1 MPGLPAEAGRFQ
13 QPHGCPI
20 RLFNTPKRIKGWI
33 PAFAG
38 MTSKSIPMTT
48 TTHPPAGTPHADYAG
63 QPVVEIERDGVRY
76 TLLGTAHVSRAS
88 IEAVNAAIGSGRF
101 DAVAVE
107 LDEQRHKALT
117 NPDALAQLDLVK
129 VIRERKV
136 APFAA
141 NLALAAY
148 QRRLAEQLGIEPGAE
163 LKAAATGAAERGLPL
178 QLIDRD
184 VGITFRRILQGLRWW
199 DRMKLVGG
207 VAAGLFDREEV
218 SEDDIERLK
227 EGDMLESSF
236 GEFARDTPSLYAT
249 LIDERDQYMAAKL
262 RERGDGARH
271 VLAVVGAGHL
281 KGMARYLADD
291 AREPSALT
299 AELAHVVA
307 KRNIPWISIVLMLLI
322 CGGIAWGYFH
332 GGRELGRDLLLQWVA
347 WTAGL
352 AGLGALLARGHV
364 LSVLAAAI
372 SAPLKPFRPG
382 LPPGMFS
389 ALAEVHLRKPAYPDF
404 LALRDDA
411 QTVAGWYRNRV
422 CRVVLVFLL
431 SNIGSAVGVW
441 ISGAAI
447 LGKLL

>member
-1 MPGLPAEAGRFQ
+1 MTDDDLPANAPSNARD
-13 QPHGCPI
+13 
-20 RLFNTPKRIKGWI
+20 
-33 PAFAG
+33 AFAG
-38 MTSKSIPMTT
+38 
-48 TTHPPAGTPHADYAG
+48 
-63 QPVVEIERDGVRY
+63 QPIVELERDGVRY
-76 TLLGTAHVSRAS
+76 TLLGTAHVSKTS
-88 IEAVNAAIGSGRF
+88 IDAVMAAIDSGRF

-129 VIRERKV
+129 VIRERKI

-163 LKAAATGAAERGLPL
+163 LKAAAVEATARGLPL

-184 VGITFRRILQGLRWW
+184 VGITFRRILHGLRWW
-199 DRMKLVGG
+199 ERMKLIGG
-207 VAAGLFDREEV
+207 LAGGLFASEEV

-262 RERGDGARH
+262 RERSDGATH

-281 KGMARYLADD
+281 KGMARYLVEDQ
-291 AREPSALT
+291 REPGDLA
-299 AELAHVVA
+299 AQLAHVVK
-307 KRNIPWISIVLMLLI
+307 KRNIPWITMILMLLI
-322 CGGIAWGYFH
+322 CGGIAWGYFN
-332 GGRELGRDLLLQWVA
+332 GGRDLGRELLLQWVA

-352 AGLGALLARGHV
+352 AGLGALLARGHI

-389 ALAEVHLRKPAYPDF
+389 ALVEVHLRKPAYPDF

-411 QTVAGWYRNRV
+411 QTLGGWYRNRV

-431 SNIGSAVGVW
+431 TNIGSAIGVW

-447 LGKLL
+447 LGKLMH

>member
-1 MPGLPAEAGRFQ
+1 MTEA
-13 QPHGCPI
+13 
-20 RLFNTPKRIKGWI
+20 I
-33 PAFAG
+33 PQRDAG
-38 MTSKSIPMTT
+38 F
-48 TTHPPAGTPHADYAG
+48 AG
-63 QPVVEIERDGVRY
+63 QPVIEVERDGVHY
-76 TLLGTAHVSRAS
+76 TLLGTAHVSKAS
-88 IEAVNAAIGSGRF
+88 IDAVHAAIDSGQF

-117 NPDALAQLDLVK
+117 QPDALAQLDLVK
-129 VIRERKV
+129 VIREKKV

-163 LKAAATGAAERGLPL
+163 LKAAATEAVARGLSM

-199 DRMKLVGG
+199 DRMKLVGS
-207 VAAGLFDREEV
+207 VAGGLFASEDV

-236 GEFARDTPSLYAT
+236 GEFARETPSLYAS

-262 RERGDGARH
+262 RERTDGATR

-281 KGMARYLADD
+281 KGMARYLAED
-291 AREPSALT
+291 ARAPAALT
-299 AELAHVVA
+299 AELTHVA
-307 KRNIPWISIVLMLLI
+307 RKRNIPWVTLTLMVLI

-332 GGRELGRDLLLQWVA
+332 GGRDLGRDLLLQWFA
-347 WTAGL
+347 WTGGL
-352 AGLGALLARGHV
+352 AALGALLARGHV
-364 LSVLAAAI
+364 LSILAAAI
-372 SAPLKPFRPG
+372 AAPLKPFRPG

-411 QTVAGWYRNRV
+411 QTLGGWYRNRV

-431 SNIGSAVGVW
+431 TNLGSAAGVW
-441 ISGAAI
+441 ISGASIFAR
-447 LGKLL
+447 LAH

>member
-1 MPGLPAEAGRFQ
+1 MDIDATPLATPA
-13 QPHGCPI
+13 PDI
-20 RLFNTPKRIKGWI
+20 
-33 PAFAG
+33 
-38 MTSKSIPMTT
+38 
-48 TTHPPAGTPHADYAG
+48 AG
-63 QPVVEIERDGVRY
+63 QPVVEIERDGVHY
-76 TLLGTAHVSRAS
+76 TLLGTAHVSQAS
-88 IEAVNAAIGSGRF
+88 IDAVMAAIDSGRF

-107 LDEQRHKALT
+107 LDEQRHRALT

-129 VIRERKV
+129 VIREKKV

-163 LKAAATGAAERGLPL
+163 LKAAANEALARGLPL

-184 VGITFRRILQGLRWW
+184 VGITFRRILQGLSWW
-199 DRMKLVGG
+199 DRAKLIGG
-207 VAAGLFDREEV
+207 VAGGLFADDEV
-218 SEDDIERLK
+218 SAEDIERLK

-262 RERGDGARH
+262 RERGDGATR

-281 KGMARYLADD
+281 KGMAKYLAGETR
-291 AREPSALT
+291 APGALT
-299 AELAHVVA
+299 DELAQVRA
-307 KRNIPWISIVLMLLI
+307 KRNIPWITLALMLLI
-322 CGGIAWGYFH
+322 GGGIAWGYFN
-332 GGRELGRDLLLQWVA
+332 GGRELGRELLAQWVA

-364 LSVLAAAI
+364 LSILAAMIA
-372 SAPLKPFRPG
+372 APLKPFRPG

-411 QTVAGWYRNRV
+411 QTLAGWYRNRV

-431 SNIGSAVGVW
+431 TNLGSMLGVW

-447 LGKLL
+447 ARKLLG

>member
-1 MPGLPAEAGRFQ
+1 VTDPTLPADAPLSG
-13 QPHGCPI
+13 G
-20 RLFNTPKRIKGWI
+20 G
-33 PAFAG
+33 
-38 MTSKSIPMTT
+38 
-48 TTHPPAGTPHADYAG
+48 YAG
-63 QPVVEIERDGVRY
+63 QPVVEVERDGVHY
-76 TLLGTAHVSRAS
+76 TLLGTAHVSKAS
-88 IEAVNAAIGSGRF
+88 IEAVNAAIDSGRF

-163 LKAAATGAAERGLPL
+163 LKAAATEATARGLSM

-184 VGITFRRILQGLRWW
+184 VGITFRRILQGLSWW
-199 DRMKLVGG
+199 DRAKLIGS
-207 VAAGLFDREEV
+207 VAGGLFASEDV

-236 GEFARDTPSLYAT
+236 GEFARETPSLYAS
-249 LIDERDQYMAAKL
+249 LIDERDRYMAAKL
-262 RERGDGARH
+262 RERGDGAKR

-281 KGMARYLADD
+281 KGMAKYLAEETR
-291 AREPSALT
+291 APETLT
-299 AELAHVVA
+299 AELAHVES
-307 KRNIPWISIVLMLLI
+307 KRNIPWITLTLMLLI

-332 GGRELGRDLLLQWVA
+332 GGRELGRDLLLQWFA
-347 WTAGL
+347 WTGGL
-352 AGLGALLARGHV
+352 AALGALLARGHV
-364 LSVLAAAI
+364 LSILAAAI
-372 SAPLKPFRPG
+372 AAPLKPFRPG

-389 ALAEVHLRKPAYPDF
+389 ALVEVRLRKPAYPDF

-411 QTVAGWYRNRV
+411 QTLGGWYRNRV

-431 SNIGSAVGVW
+431 TNLGSMIGVW
-441 ISGAAI
+441 ISGASI
-447 LGKLL
+447 LGRLMH

>member
-1 MPGLPAEAGRFQ
+1 MKESRF
-13 QPHGCPI
+13 
-20 RLFNTPKRIKGWI
+20 
-33 PAFAG
+33 
-38 MTSKSIPMTT
+38 
-48 TTHPPAGTPHADYAG
+48 AD
-63 QPVVEIERDGVRY
+63 QPVVELERDGVHY
-76 TLLGTAHVSRAS
+76 TLLGTAHVSKAS
-88 IEAVNAAIGSGRF
+88 IDAVLAAIDSGRF

-117 NPDALAQLDLVK
+117 KPEDLQQLDLVK

-163 LKAAATGAAERGLPL
+163 LKAASTEAVARGLHL

-184 VGITFRRILQGLRWW
+184 VGITFRRIMQGLSWW
-199 DRMKLVGG
+199 DRMKLIASIGG
-207 VAAGLFDREEV
+207 GLFASEDV

-236 GEFARDTPSLYAT
+236 GDFARDTPSLYAT

-262 RERGDGARH
+262 RERGDGAKH

-281 KGMARYLADD
+281 KGMTKYLAEEQR
-291 AREPSALT
+291 APAGLT
-299 AELAHVVA
+299 EQLSHVA
-307 KRNIPWISIVLMLLI
+307 KKRNIPWITIALMLLI
-322 CGGIAWGYFH
+322 CGGIAWGYAR
-332 GGRELGRDLLLQWVA
+332 GGADLGQDLLLQWVA
-347 WTAGL
+347 WTGGL
-352 AGLGALLARGHV
+352 AALGALLARGHV
-364 LSVLAAAI
+364 LSILAAAI
-372 SAPLKPFRPG
+372 AAPLKPFRPG

-411 QTVAGWYRNRV
+411 QTLKGWYRNRV

-431 SNIGSAVGVW
+431 TNLGSMAGVW

-447 LGKLL
+447 VRKLLG

>member
-1 MPGLPAEAGRFQ
+1 MTEAATQ
-13 QPHGCPI
+13 DS
-20 RLFNTPKRIKGWI
+20 
-33 PAFAG
+33 A
-38 MTSKSIPMTT
+38 S
-48 TTHPPAGTPHADYAG
+48 YAG
-63 QPVVEIERDGVRY
+63 QPVVELERDGVHY
-76 TLLGTAHVSRAS
+76 TLLGTAHVSKAS
-88 IEAVNAAIGSGRF
+88 IDAVNAAIDSGRF

-117 NPDALAQLDLVK
+117 QPDALAQLDLVK
-129 VIRERKV
+129 VIREKKV

-163 LKAAATGAAERGLPL
+163 LKAAATEAVARGLSL

-184 VGITFRRILQGLRWW
+184 VGITFRRILQGLSWW
-199 DRMKLVGG
+199 DRAKLIGS
-207 VAAGLFDREEV
+207 VAAGLFDREDV
-218 SEDDIERLK
+218 SEADIERLK

-236 GEFARDTPSLYAT
+236 GEFARETPTLYAS
-249 LIDERDQYMAAKL
+249 LIDERDRYMAAKL
-262 RERGDGARH
+262 RERGDGAKH

-281 KGMARYLADD
+281 KGMAKYLAEEQR
-291 AREPSALT
+291 APQALT
-299 AELAHVVA
+299 EELVQVRQ
-307 KRNIPWISIVLMLLI
+307 KRNIPWITLTLMMLI

-332 GGRELGRDLLLQWVA
+332 GGRDLGRDLLLQWVA
-347 WTAGL
+347 WTGGL
-352 AGLGALLARGHV
+352 AALGALLARGHV
-364 LSVLAAAI
+364 LSILAAAI
-372 SAPLKPFRPG
+372 AAPLKPFRPG

-411 QTVAGWYRNRV
+411 QTLAGWYRNRV

-441 ISGAAI
+441 ISGASI
-447 LGKLL
+447 LGRLIH

>member
-1 MPGLPAEAGRFQ
+1 MTEA
-13 QPHGCPI
+13 
-20 RLFNTPKRIKGWI
+20 TPQRD
-33 PAFAG
+33 AG
-38 MTSKSIPMTT
+38 F
-48 TTHPPAGTPHADYAG
+48 AG
-63 QPVVEIERDGVRY
+63 QPVIEVERDGVHY
-76 TLLGTAHVSRAS
+76 TLLGTAHVSKAS
-88 IEAVNAAIGSGRF
+88 IDAVHAAIDSGQF

-117 NPDALAQLDLVK
+117 QPDALAQLDLVK
-129 VIRERKV
+129 VIREKKV

-163 LKAAATGAAERGLPL
+163 LKAAATEAVARGLSM

-199 DRMKLVGG
+199 DRMKLVGS
-207 VAAGLFDREEV
+207 VAGGLFASEDV

-236 GEFARDTPSLYAT
+236 GEFARETPSLYAS

-262 RERGDGARH
+262 RERTDGAKR

-281 KGMARYLADD
+281 KGMARYLAEDTR
-291 AREPSALT
+291 APAALT
-299 AELAHVVA
+299 AALTHVA
-307 KRNIPWISIVLMLLI
+307 RKRNIPWVTLTLMVLI

-332 GGRELGRDLLLQWVA
+332 GGRDLGRDLLLQWFA
-347 WTAGL
+347 WTGGL
-352 AGLGALLARGHV
+352 AALGALLARGHV
-364 LSVLAAAI
+364 LSILAAAI
-372 SAPLKPFRPG
+372 AAPLKPFRPG

-411 QTVAGWYRNRV
+411 QTLGGWYRNRV

-431 SNIGSAVGVW
+431 TNLGSAAGVW
-441 ISGAAI
+441 ISGASIFAR
-447 LGKLL
+447 LAH

>member
-1 MPGLPAEAGRFQ
+1 MSS
-13 QPHGCPI
+13 
-20 RLFNTPKRIKGWI
+20 TPE
-33 PAFAG
+33 
-38 MTSKSIPMTT
+38 TT
-48 TTHPPAGTPHADYAG
+48 ADVFAG
-63 QPVVEIERDGVRY
+63 QPIVEVERDGVRY
-76 TLLGTAHVSRAS
+76 TLLGTAHVSKTS
-88 IEAVNAAIGSGRF
+88 IDAVRAAIDSGRF

-148 QRRLAEQLGIEPGAE
+148 QRRLAEQLDIEPGAE
-163 LKAAATGAAERGLPL
+163 LKAAATEAVARNLPL

-184 VGITFRRILQGLRWW
+184 VGITFRRILHGLRWW

-207 VAAGLFDREEV
+207 LAGGLFDKDEV

-236 GEFARDTPSLYAT
+236 GDFARDTPSLYAT

-262 RERGDGARH
+262 RANALEQTGDGTTH

-281 KGMARYLADD
+281 KGMARYLAEEQRAPDV
-291 AREPSALT
+291 LT
-299 AELAHVVA
+299 AELAHVA
-307 KRNIPWISIVLMLLI
+307 KKRNIPWITLTLMLLI
-322 CGGIAWGYFH
+322 CGGIAWGFAR
-332 GGRELGRDLLLQWVA
+332 GGVDVGKDLLLQWVA
-347 WTAGL
+347 WTGGL

-364 LSVLAAAI
+364 LSILAAAI

-389 ALAEVHLRKPAYPDF
+389 ALVEVHLRKPAYPDF

-411 QTVAGWYRNRV
+411 QTLGGWYRNRV

-431 SNIGSAVGVW
+431 TNLGSMAGVW
-441 ISGAAI
+441 ISGAQI
-447 LGKLL
+447 VRKLLG

>member
-1 MPGLPAEAGRFQ
+1 MTEA
-13 QPHGCPI
+13 
-20 RLFNTPKRIKGWI
+20 I
-33 PAFAG
+33 PQRDAG
-38 MTSKSIPMTT
+38 F
-48 TTHPPAGTPHADYAG
+48 AG
-63 QPVVEIERDGVRY
+63 QPVIEVERDGVHY
-76 TLLGTAHVSRAS
+76 TLLGTAHVSKAS
-88 IEAVNAAIGSGRF
+88 IDAVHAAIDSGQF

-117 NPDALAQLDLVK
+117 QPDALAQLDLVK
-129 VIRERKV
+129 VIREKKV

-163 LKAAATGAAERGLPL
+163 LKAAATEAVARGLSM

-199 DRMKLVGG
+199 DRMKLIGS
-207 VAAGLFDREEV
+207 VAGGLFASEDV

-236 GEFARDTPSLYAT
+236 GEFARETPSLYAS

-262 RERGDGARH
+262 RERTDGATH

-281 KGMARYLADD
+281 KGMARYLAEDTR
-291 AREPSALT
+291 APAALT
-299 AELAHVVA
+299 AELTHVTQ
-307 KRNIPWISIVLMLLI
+307 KRNIPWVTLTLMVLI

-332 GGRELGRDLLLQWVA
+332 GGRDLGRDLLLQWFA
-347 WTAGL
+347 WTGGL
-352 AGLGALLARGHV
+352 AALGALLARGHV
-364 LSVLAAAI
+364 LSILAAAI
-372 SAPLKPFRPG
+372 AAPLKPFRPG

-411 QTVAGWYRNRV
+411 QTLGGWYRNRV

-431 SNIGSAVGVW
+431 TNLGSAAGVW
-441 ISGAAI
+441 ISGASIFAR
-447 LGKLL
+447 LAH

>member
-1 MPGLPAEAGRFQ
+1 MTEA
-13 QPHGCPI
+13 
-20 RLFNTPKRIKGWI
+20 I
-33 PAFAG
+33 PQRDAG
-38 MTSKSIPMTT
+38 F
-48 TTHPPAGTPHADYAG
+48 AG
-63 QPVVEIERDGVRY
+63 QPVIEVERDGVHY
-76 TLLGTAHVSRAS
+76 TLLGTAHVSKAS
-88 IEAVNAAIGSGRF
+88 IDAVHAAIDSGQF

-117 NPDALAQLDLVK
+117 QPDALAQLDLVK
-129 VIRERKV
+129 VIREKKV

-163 LKAAATGAAERGLPL
+163 LKAAATEAVARGLSM

-199 DRMKLVGG
+199 DRMKLVGS
-207 VAAGLFDREEV
+207 VAGGLFASEDV

-236 GEFARDTPSLYAT
+236 GEFARETPSLYAS

-262 RERGDGARH
+262 RERTDGATR

-281 KGMARYLADD
+281 KGMARYLAED
-291 AREPSALT
+291 ARAPAALT
-299 AELAHVVA
+299 AELTHVTR
-307 KRNIPWISIVLMLLI
+307 KRNIPWVTLTLMVLI

-332 GGRELGRDLLLQWVA
+332 GGRDLGRDLLLQWFA
-347 WTAGL
+347 WTGGL
-352 AGLGALLARGHV
+352 AALGALLARGHV
-364 LSVLAAAI
+364 LSILAAAI
-372 SAPLKPFRPG
+372 AAPLKPFRPG

-411 QTVAGWYRNRV
+411 QTLGGWYRNRV
-422 CRVVLVFLL
+422 YRVVLVFLL
-431 SNIGSAVGVW
+431 TNLGSAAGVW
-441 ISGAAI
+441 ISGASIFAR
-447 LGKLL
+447 LAH

>member
-1 MPGLPAEAGRFQ
+1 MTEA
-13 QPHGCPI
+13 
-20 RLFNTPKRIKGWI
+20 I
-33 PAFAG
+33 PQRDAG
-38 MTSKSIPMTT
+38 F
-48 TTHPPAGTPHADYAG
+48 AG
-63 QPVVEIERDGVRY
+63 QPVIEVERDGVHY
-76 TLLGTAHVSRAS
+76 TLLGTAHVSKAS
-88 IEAVNAAIGSGRF
+88 IDAVHAAIDSGQF

-117 NPDALAQLDLVK
+117 QPDALAQLDLVK
-129 VIRERKV
+129 VIREKKV

-163 LKAAATGAAERGLPL
+163 LKAAATEAVARGLSM

-199 DRMKLVGG
+199 DRMKLVGS
-207 VAAGLFDREEV
+207 VAGGLFASEDV

-236 GEFARDTPSLYAT
+236 GEFARETPSLYAS

-262 RERGDGARH
+262 RERTDGAKR

-281 KGMARYLADD
+281 KGMARYLAEDTR
-291 AREPSALT
+291 APAALT
-299 AELAHVVA
+299 AELTHVA
-307 KRNIPWISIVLMLLI
+307 RKRNIPWVTLTLMVLI

-332 GGRELGRDLLLQWVA
+332 GGRDLGRDLLLQWFA
-347 WTAGL
+347 WTGGL
-352 AGLGALLARGHV
+352 AALGALLARGHV
-364 LSVLAAAI
+364 LSILAAAI
-372 SAPLKPFRPG
+372 AAPLKPFRPG

-411 QTVAGWYRNRV
+411 QTLGGWYRNRV
-422 CRVVLVFLL
+422 CRMVLVFLL
-431 SNIGSAVGVW
+431 TNLGSAAGVW
-441 ISGAAI
+441 ISGASIFAR
-447 LGKLL
+447 LAH

>member
-1 MPGLPAEAGRFQ
+1 MSIVETGDLQSRAGF
-13 QPHGCPI
+13 
-20 RLFNTPKRIKGWI
+20 
-33 PAFAG
+33 
-38 MTSKSIPMTT
+38 
-48 TTHPPAGTPHADYAG
+48 AG
-63 QPVVEIERDGVRY
+63 QPVVELQRDGVHY
-76 TLLGTAHVSRAS
+76 TLLGTAHVSKAS
-88 IEAVNAAIGSGRF
+88 IDAVLAAIDSGRF

-163 LKAAATGAAERGLPL
+163 LKAAATEATSRGLHL

-184 VGITFRRILQGLRWW
+184 VGITFRRIMQGLSWW
-199 DRMKLVGG
+199 DRMKLIASIGG
-207 VAAGLFDREEV
+207 GLFADEEV

-236 GEFARDTPSLYAT
+236 GEFARDTPSLFAT
-249 LIDERDQYMAAKL
+249 LIDERDQYMAARL
-262 RERGDGARH
+262 RERGDGAKQ

-281 KGMARYLADD
+281 KGMAKYLAEEQ
-291 AREPSALT
+291 REPAGVT
-299 AELAHVVA
+299 AELVHVEK
-307 KRNIPWISIVLMLLI
+307 KRNIPWITMTLMLLI
-322 CGGIAWGYFH
+322 CGGIAWGFAK
-332 GGRELGRDLLLQWVA
+332 GGMDVGRDLLLQWTL
-347 WTAGL
+347 WTGGL
-352 AGLGALLARGHV
+352 AGLGALLARGHL
-364 LSVLAAAI
+364 LSILTAAI
-372 SAPLKPFRPG
+372 TAPLKPFRPG

-389 ALAEVHLRKPAYPDF
+389 ALVEVHLRKPAYPDF

-411 QTVAGWYRNRV
+411 QTLGGWYRNRV

-431 SNIGSAVGVW
+431 TNLGSMAGVW

-447 LGKLL
+447 VRKLVS

>member
-1 MPGLPAEAGRFQ
+1 MTEA
-13 QPHGCPI
+13 
-20 RLFNTPKRIKGWI
+20 I
-33 PAFAG
+33 PQRDAG
-38 MTSKSIPMTT
+38 F
-48 TTHPPAGTPHADYAG
+48 AG
-63 QPVVEIERDGVRY
+63 QPVIEVERDGVHY
-76 TLLGTAHVSRAS
+76 TLLGTAHVSKAS
-88 IEAVNAAIGSGRF
+88 IDAVHAAIDSGQF

-117 NPDALAQLDLVK
+117 QPDALAQLDLVK
-129 VIRERKV
+129 VIREKKV

-163 LKAAATGAAERGLPL
+163 LKAAATEAVARGLSM

-199 DRMKLVGG
+199 DRMKLIGS
-207 VAAGLFDREEV
+207 VAGGLFASEDV

-236 GEFARDTPSLYAT
+236 GEFARETPSLYAS

-262 RERGDGARH
+262 RERTDGAKR

-281 KGMARYLADD
+281 KGMARYLAEDTR
-291 AREPSALT
+291 APAALT
-299 AELAHVVA
+299 AELTHVA
-307 KRNIPWISIVLMLLI
+307 RKRNIPWVTLTLMVLI

-332 GGRELGRDLLLQWVA
+332 GGRDLGRDLLLQWFA
-347 WTAGL
+347 WTGGL
-352 AGLGALLARGHV
+352 AALGALLARGHV
-364 LSVLAAAI
+364 LSILAAAI
-372 SAPLKPFRPG
+372 AAPLKPFRPG

-411 QTVAGWYRNRV
+411 QTLGGWYRNRV

-431 SNIGSAVGVW
+431 TNLGSAAGVW
-441 ISGAAI
+441 ISGASIFAR
-447 LGKLL
+447 LAH

>member
-1 MPGLPAEAGRFQ
+1 MMDDALPAAPLQ
-13 QPHGCPI
+13 I
-20 RLFNTPKRIKGWI
+20 
-33 PAFAG
+33 
-38 MTSKSIPMTT
+38 
-48 TTHPPAGTPHADYAG
+48 AG
-63 QPVVEIERDGVRY
+63 QPVVELTRDGVRY
-76 TLLGTAHVSRAS
+76 TLLGTAHVSQAS
-88 IEAVNAAIGSGRF
+88 IDAVQDAIDSGRF

-129 VIRERKV
+129 VIREKKV

-163 LKAAATGAAERGLPL
+163 LKAAATEAMARGLPL

-184 VGITFRRILQGLRWW
+184 VGITFRRILQGLSWW
-199 DRMKLVGG
+199 DRAKLMGG
-207 VAAGLFDREEV
+207 LAGGLFANDEV
-218 SEDDIERLK
+218 SADDIERLK

-249 LIDERDQYMAAKL
+249 LIDERDRYMAAKL
-262 RERGDGARH
+262 RERGDGAKH

-281 KGMARYLADD
+281 KGMAKYLADET
-291 AREPSALT
+291 RKPKALT
-299 AELAHVVA
+299 DELVQVKAR
-307 KRNIPWISIVLMLLI
+307 RNIPWITMTLMLLI
-322 CGGIAWGYFH
+322 GGGIVWGYFN
-332 GGRELGRDLLLQWVA
+332 GGRELGRELLVQWVA

-364 LSVLAAAI
+364 LSILAAAI

-411 QTVAGWYRNRV
+411 QTLAGWYRNRV
-422 CRVVLVFLL
+422 SRVVLVFLFTNL
-431 SNIGSAVGVW
+431 GSMLGVW

-447 LGKLL
+447 ARKLLG

>member
-1 MPGLPAEAGRFQ
+1 MMDDALPAAPLQ
-13 QPHGCPI
+13 I
-20 RLFNTPKRIKGWI
+20 
-33 PAFAG
+33 
-38 MTSKSIPMTT
+38 
-48 TTHPPAGTPHADYAG
+48 AG
-63 QPVVEIERDGVRY
+63 QPVVELTRDGVRY
-76 TLLGTAHVSRAS
+76 TLLGTAHVSQAS
-88 IEAVNAAIGSGRF
+88 IDAVQAAIDSGRF

-129 VIRERKV
+129 VIREKKV

-163 LKAAATGAAERGLPL
+163 LKAAATEAVARGLPL

-184 VGITFRRILQGLRWW
+184 VGITFRRILQGLSWW
-199 DRMKLVGG
+199 DRAKLMGG
-207 VAAGLFDREEV
+207 LAGGLFANDEV
-218 SEDDIERLK
+218 SADDIERLK

-249 LIDERDQYMAAKL
+249 LIDERDRYMAAKL
-262 RERGDGARH
+262 RERGDGAKH

-281 KGMARYLADD
+281 KGMAKYLAEETR
-291 AREPSALT
+291 APGALT
-299 AELAHVVA
+299 DELAQVKA
-307 KRNIPWISIVLMLLI
+307 RRNIPWITMTLMLLI
-322 CGGIAWGYFH
+322 GGGIVWGYFN
-332 GGRELGRDLLLQWVA
+332 GGRELGRELLVQWVA

-364 LSVLAAAI
+364 LSILAAAI

-411 QTVAGWYRNRV
+411 QTLAGWYRNRV
-422 CRVVLVFLL
+422 SRVVLVFLL
-431 SNIGSAVGVW
+431 TNLGSMLGVW

-447 LGKLL
+447 ARKLLG

>member
-1 MPGLPAEAGRFQ
+1 MPADAGF
-13 QPHGCPI
+13 
-20 RLFNTPKRIKGWI
+20 
-33 PAFAG
+33 
-38 MTSKSIPMTT
+38 
-48 TTHPPAGTPHADYAG
+48 AG
-63 QPVVEIERDGVRY
+63 QPVVELERDGVRY

-88 IEAVNAAIGSGRF
+88 IDAVLAAIDSGRF

-117 NPDALAQLDLVK
+117 SPDSLQQLDLVK

-163 LKAAATGAAERGLPL
+163 LKAAATEAAARGLHL

-184 VGITFRRILQGLRWW
+184 VGITFRRILQGLSWW
-199 DRMKLVGG
+199 DRAKLMGG
-207 VAAGLFDREEV
+207 VAGGLFADDEV
-218 SEDDIERLK
+218 SAEDIERLK

-236 GEFARDTPSLYAT
+236 GEFARETPSLYAT
-249 LIDERDQYMAAKL
+249 LIDERDRYMAARL

-281 KGMARYLADD
+281 KGLARYLADETRPPAD
-291 AREPSALT
+291 LVRELTQVAR
-299 AELAHVVA
+299 
-307 KRNIPWISIVLMLLI
+307 KRRIPWITIALMLLI
-322 CGGIAWGYFH
+322 GGGIAWGYFN
-332 GGRELGRDLLLQWVA
+332 GGRDLGRELLLQWVL
-347 WTAGL
+347 WTGGL

-364 LSVLAAAI
+364 LSILAAAVA
-372 SAPLKPFRPG
+372 APLKPFRPG

-411 QTVAGWYRNRV
+411 QTLAGWYRNRV

-431 SNIGSAVGVW
+431 TNLGSMAGVW

-447 LGKLL
+447 VRKLL